1 MTFTVRIVVRGYEL
15 DTQGHLNSAVYHQY
29 GEHARWECLKAA
41 GIPTDEL
48 LASGAGPVQLE
59 ATIKFFH
66 ELRGGD
72 EVDVSCVFVW
82 GEGKTFRLDQD
93 YVRADGTHCAAL
105 TSVAGLLDLEK
116 RRLIP
121 DPGAHLR
128 GLAADP
134 SILGLQGR

>member
-48 LASGAGPVQLE
+48 LASGAGPIQLE

-93 YVRADGTHCAAL
+93 FVRADGTHCAAL

-121 DPGAHLR
+121 DPGAHLH